1 MIDIVNDPPDN
12 LSLTKVFIAK
22 ELKARGGWQAYLYH
36 LNGPLIRII
45 RPDGKVLEISGST
58 PPSTS
63 YAAGNLSD
71 DKYACYLKFCE
82 HSIPTPKTFLVSTLE
97 EALKT
102 FSSEQWQQTVIKPLD
117 SSHGN
122 GVTINI
128 TTSEEVEEAWNQAVL
143 YSPYV
148 LIQEQSNL
156 PFDLRFTIVGSR
168 VVGVVIRVPARVIGD
183 GISTV
188 QELIKQENND
198 PLRGENY
205 TKPKNKIDVLRAT
218 SYLGEK
224 IQYIPK
230 VDEEVQ
236 VIGTANLGTGG
247 ELIDITDNTPDWL
260 IELAEKV
267 SSSCDL
273 QVSGVDILVKNVPS
287 KNSSRE
293 ELEPCVIEINKS
305 PSLFLNDILQT
316 DNTRRVTKA
325 YIDYLETL

>member
-1 MIDIVNDPPDN
+1 MIDIVNDPPNN
-12 LSLTKVFIAK
+12 LSLTKVFIAE
-22 ELKARGGWQAYLYH
+22 ELKSRGGWQAYLYH

-45 RPDGKVLEISGST
+45 RPDGKILEISGST
-58 PPSTS
+58 PPTTS

-71 DKYACYLKFCE
+71 DKYACYLKLNE
-82 HSIPTPKTFLVSTLE
+82 QSLPTPKTYLATTLD
-97 EALKT
+97 EALDI
-102 FSSEQWQQTVIKPLD
+102 FYLEQWQKTVIKPLD

-143 YSPYV
+143 YSPFV

-156 PFDLRFTIVGSR
+156 PFDLRFTVVDSR
-168 VVGVVIRVPARVIGD
+168 VVGAVIRVPARVIGN
-183 GISTV
+183 GINTV
-188 QELIKQENND
+188 QDLIKKENND

-218 SYLGEK
+218 SYLREK
-224 IQYIPK
+224 IQYVPK

-247 ELIDITDNTPDWL
+247 ELIDVTDDTPDWL

-267 SSSCDL
+267 SKTCDL
-273 QVSGVDILVKNVPS
+273 QVS
-287 KNSSRE
+287 
-293 ELEPCVIEINKS
+293 
-305 PSLFLNDILQT
+305 
-316 DNTRRVTKA
+316 
-325 YIDYLETL
+325 